1 MNYNPVE
8 TGKRIK
14 QIRQNMGLSQ
24 DAYSEKLHISRTHLA
39 KVEVGLKSASIDL
52 LIAISELSQVSTD
65 YLLKGCT
72 PDNSKVKED
81 IRTLIHSLTKLE
93 QNL

>member
-14 QIRQNMGLSQ
+14 QIRQNMGLPQ

-52 LIAISELSQVSTD
+52 LITISELSQVSTD

-93 QNL
+93 QDL

>member
-14 QIRQNMGLSQ
+14 QARQEMGLSQ

-52 LIAISELSQVSTD
+52 LIAISELSHISID
-65 YLLKGCT
+65 YLLKGSLPNHT
-72 PDNSKVKED
+72 KVKED
-81 IRTLIHSLTKLE
+81 IHALVHSLTMLE
-93 QNL
+93 REL

>member
-14 QIRQNMGLSQ
+14 QARQEMGLSQ
-24 DAYSEKLHISRTHLA
+24 DAYSEKLNISRTHLA

-52 LIAISELSQVSTD
+52 LIAISELSQISID
-65 YLLKGCT
+65 YLLKGSS
-72 PDNSKVKED
+72 PDHTKIKEN
-81 IRTLIHSLTKLE
+81 IRAMVHSLTILE
-93 QNL
+93 REL